1 MFQGFD
7 MSNSV
12 SLLLVFIEGLISFF
26 SPCVI
31 PLIPVYMGYLAG
43 SGKRVNEDGTIIYN
57 RKNVFLHTIFFNLG
71 VSFAFFILGM
81 TFTALGKFFGDYKL
95 IFTKV
100 GGILII
106 LLGLFQLGIFN
117 FSFLQRERKI
127 IFDLGNREMN
137 PFVALIMGFTF
148 SFAWTPCVGPALSS
162 VLIMASGAK
171 TSLQGNLLVL
181 VYAIGFLIPFLLL
194 GLFTTQVLN
203 FLKENRKLMKYTIKV
218 GAIILIIMGLMT
230 FTGRMNNISSYFNS
244 LSNNKNNSKNLADN
258 SGDKDKGEVDGIGNS
273 ENTDNS
279 GDTNNSDDIDKTED
293 DVEREPVPAF
303 DFTLTDQYG
312 KEHTLS
318 DYKGK
323 VVFLNFWATWCPP
336 CRYEMPDI
344 EELYKEYNLN
354 QDEVIFLGVANP
366 KSEEYPYNQDEEKDE
381 IIAFLDENEYTFPTV
396 FDETGEVFR
405 DYYVYSFP
413 TTFLID
419 KEGNIFGYQ
428 IGMMS
433 KDLMQKAINMTL
445 EASE

>member
-148 SFAWTPCVGPALSS
+148 SFAWTPCIGPALSS

-293 DVEREPVPAF
+293 EEEIEPVPAF

-366 KSEEYPYNQDEEKDE
+366 KSEAYPYNQDEEKDE